1 MPSLR
6 IQSTPEALAS
16 QPRDEMKGS
25 SRSLWLSAANRATG
39 YWTSAAVAVLGS
51 SALPSVKAVIGNK
64 PKRKP
69 ARRSL
74 GR

>member
-1 MPSLR
+1 
-6 IQSTPEALAS
+6 
-16 QPRDEMKGS
+16 MKGS
-25 SRSLWLSAANRATG
+25 PRSLWLSAANRATG
-39 YWTSAAVAVLGS
+39 YWTSAAVA
-51 SALPSVKAVIGNK
+51 ALQRQQRAILTASVKAVIGNK